1 MSDTD
6 NVTDLHRP
14 IDFTIDGRAEQTT
27 TRKQPAAAL
36 LRLAGLDPALYDL
49 GELRGH
55 QPNPVRY
62 ADTDTDTDTD
72 IVEIHQGDRF
82 VSIRQRADVA

>member
-14 IDFTIDGRAEQTT
+14 IDFTIDGRPEQTT
-27 TRKQPAAAL
+27 TLKQTAAAL

-55 QPNPVRY
+55 QPHPVRY
-62 ADTDTDTDTD
+62 ADTDV
-72 IVEIHQGDRF
+72 VEIHPGDRF

>member
-6 NVTDLHRP
+6 IITNIRGPVV
-14 IDFTIDGRAEQTT
+14 FTIDGRHYETT
-27 TRKQPAAAL
+27 DRRQPAANL

-55 QPNPVRY
+55 RPDPVRY
-62 ADTDTDTDTD
+62 ADAD
-72 IVEIHQGDRF
+72 IVEIHKGARF
-82 VSIRQRADVA
+82 VSIRERADVA